1 MDPVRVRAPRGGSR
15 AGSSGAILTFDFWLR
30 AQDRFRRRFHQHA
43 FFLAR
48 AIGRRTDQP
57 ALHAQARAQCP
68 RYRQLQQQQHRR
80 VAPRALWSRP
90 RRLGVRPRRRVG
102 ERRRTR
108 VEERRDW
115 RAGDVLGLRSR
126 RRRLLRRVSLDGGRV
141 FSPLP
146 LLDSVDFRYINLWQL
161 YFEVES
167 GKGSRASR
175 NIRYAL
181 HFGKSSSTL
190 PFRRLSP
197 RCIRA

>member
-15 AGSSGAILTFDFWLR
+15 AGSSGAILTSDFCLG
-30 AQDRFRRRFHQHA
+30 AQDRFRCRFHQHA

-48 AIGRRTDQP
+48 AIGRRADQP
-57 ALHAQARAQCP
+57 ALHAQARAQCLG
-68 RYRQLQQQQHRR
+68 YRQFQQQQQRR

-90 RRLGVRPRRRVG
+90 RRLRVRARRRTG

-108 VEERRDW
+108 AEERRGW
-115 RAGDVLGLRSR
+115 RTGDVLGLRSR
-126 RRRLLRRVSLDGGRV
+126 RRRLLRRVSLDGGG
-141 FSPLP
+141 FSPLSV
-146 LLDSVDFRYINLWQL
+146 LDSVDFRYINLWQL

-167 GKGSRASR
+167 GKGSQASQ

-181 HFGKSSSTL
+181 HVGKSSSTL